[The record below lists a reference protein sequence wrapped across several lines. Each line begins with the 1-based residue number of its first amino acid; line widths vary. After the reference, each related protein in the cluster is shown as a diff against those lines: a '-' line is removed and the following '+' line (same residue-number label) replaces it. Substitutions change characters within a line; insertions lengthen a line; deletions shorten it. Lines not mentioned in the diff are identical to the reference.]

1 MTVESATRHHP
12 HARAVLSAA
21 LREHG
26 RPSHAYLFHGPP
38 GAGKVAAARAFAAE
52 LLAEGAPDPG
62 AVRRRVLDGVHP
74 DLTWVRP
81 TGAAE
86 MLVSDVDEAVVVA
99 ATRTPFESSRR
110 VFVIERAET
119 MSDDVANRLLKTLEE
134 PASYVHIV
142 LLAARLGD
150 VLPTVRSRCIA
161 VRFEPLSPSQM
172 AEMLSD
178 EHGVEPGRALACSRL
193 ARGDARYALALASE
207 DGEQVRRAA
216 ELYVRGAL
224 ADELLDKPW
233 KAVLDRA
240 KDLAD
245 SAGKELVE
253 EAAQRADALPQ
264 RDANRVRREAETAAK
279 RAERRARTSTIDSV
293 LHLSALWLRD
303 VGCIADG
310 AEQMVCNV
318 DRTAAL
324 AEDAA
329 RANVAG
335 LRDAVVAIE
344 DARAAL
350 VVNPGEELLLESLAY
365 RLQQLVAPAQVS

>member
-52 LLAEGAPDPG
+52 LLAERAPDPD

-207 DGEQVRRAA
+207 DGAQVRRAA

-224 ADELLDKPW
+224 ADELLEKPW